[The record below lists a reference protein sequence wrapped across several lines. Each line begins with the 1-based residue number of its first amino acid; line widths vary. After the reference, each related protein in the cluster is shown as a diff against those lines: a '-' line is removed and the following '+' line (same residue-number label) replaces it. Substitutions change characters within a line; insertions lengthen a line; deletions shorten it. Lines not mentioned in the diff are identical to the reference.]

1 MSYAKAPASS
11 SPTGAPQKL
20 PKSAELEVTTES
32 LGSIQFVDAD
42 TFEQVDKVEKKAQQ
56 NIKEKVHSASK
67 KGKKAAREINN
78 EAKELNG
85 ELGNNPLVTR
95 FLNCVR
101 SSVACATSKAA
112 CLQSRVVETVNK
124 TFSTETVSAA
134 YTELQNPV
142 VVGQLAVLG
151 AGATAGWFVYAE
163 SDRIRSDNKYV
174 VALHAGV
181 VTALVLA
188 DVYVFL
194 NLYAKNK
201 K

>member
-1 MSYAKAPASS
+1 MSHAKAPGSS
-11 SPTGAPQKL
+11 GPTGAPQKL
-20 PKSAELEVTTES
+20 PTSAELKMTTKS

-42 TFEQVDKVEKKAQQ
+42 PFEPVDKVDKKAQQ
-56 NIKEKVHSASK
+56 NIKESVHSASK
-67 KGKKAAREINN
+67 KGKKAARKIID
-78 EAKELNG
+78 EAKDPNG
-85 ELGNNPLVTR
+85 ELGNDPLVTR

-101 SSVACATSKAA
+101 SSVECATSKAA

-134 YTELQNPV
+134 YTELKNPAV
-142 VVGQLAVLG
+142 LGQLAVLG

-163 SDRIRSDNKYV
+163 SDRIRSENKYV